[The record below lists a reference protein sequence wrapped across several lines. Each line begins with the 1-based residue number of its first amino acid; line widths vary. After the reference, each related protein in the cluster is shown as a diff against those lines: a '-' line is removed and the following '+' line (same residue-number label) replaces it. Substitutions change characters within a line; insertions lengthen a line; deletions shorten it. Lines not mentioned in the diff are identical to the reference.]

1 MSELAAIIQALLFAA
16 SDPLPLAPLVEASG
30 YPEEDVRA
38 ALDELT
44 TAMETTGLRLQHHLD
59 RWQLVTAPTATDAV
73 ARLLQAEARSDLSR
87 AALETLA
94 IIAYRGPLTRESLD
108 GIRGVGSETM
118 IRNLLGR
125 GLVIEHDRA
134 SEPGRPVRY
143 HVSERFLQHVGL
155 TSLTELPPLDETA
168 DNEA

>member
-38 ALDELT
+38 ALDE
-44 TAMETTGLRLQHHLD
+44 
-59 RWQLVTAPTATDAV
+59 TAPTATDAV